1 MWERGMGQHQLRAHR
16 NPFQA
21 CSEPSPSSTSRNVIL
36 MQQGKFTSRFKT
48 LFASIRPFL
57 PASSPSTAGGGGD
70 RADAVTSGRG
80 GKKSRIAKILL
91 EKEKPYLKKSIG
103 AREPQR
109 AGRGREGQ
117 REAEPRGM
125 RGHR

>member
-48 LFASIRPFL
+48 LCFYPSL
-57 PASSPSTAGGGGD
+57 PPC
-70 RADAVTSGRG
+70 
-80 GKKSRIAKILL
+80 
-91 EKEKPYLKKSIG
+91 
-103 AREPQR
+103 
-109 AGRGREGQ
+109 
-117 REAEPRGM
+117 
-125 RGHR
+125 